1 MQNLALSLQELF
13 LVLAA
18 HNARSGT
25 NFLSRSGLVLA
36 NLPEPWRVVLDLDLF
51 IVVNP
56 ISKITQIVRVKHV
69 LGEMDEDDL
78 ERLAGVAISALN
90 DINPL
95 NAAVTIGVGAEK
107 LAKDAFNVVSI
118 KLVVDARKAYR
129 RECDNIVVGS
139 HDRERE

>member
-1 MQNLALSLQELF
+1 
-13 LVLAA
+13 
-18 HNARSGT
+18 
-25 NFLSRSGLVLA
+25 
-36 NLPEPWRVVLDLDLF
+36 
-51 IVVNP
+51 
-56 ISKITQIVRVKHV
+56 
-69 LGEMDEDDL
+69 MDEDDL